1 MLRDALLVTLSRPAV
16 PLVAFARAVV
26 VLVNRGS
33 ALLVA
38 FKKAFCFE
46 LRATPLLELDTA
58 MLVTL
63 GSESILVGR
72 GVRDTL
78 LLRGEVAPVM
88 GDDSDDVPMP
98 ELSFG
103 VSERLVLMLVL
114 VLELFA
120 GGRRDRLA
128 GSVRLPDTVELV
140 NLALVEFP
148 NMVKL
153 CMGGTVRTTVAVAV
167 S

>member
-16 PLVAFARAVV
+16 PRVAFARAVV
-26 VLVNRGS
+26 VLANRGS
-33 ALLVA
+33 ALLVVL
-38 FKKAFCFE
+38 KKACCFE
-46 LRATPLLELDTA
+46 LRTIPLLELDAT
-58 MLVTL
+58 MLVTP

-72 GVRDTL
+72 GVRVTL
-78 LLRGEVAPVM
+78 LLLGKVAPGVS
-88 GDDSDDVPMP
+88 DDSVVPMP
-98 ELSFG
+98 VLSLG
-103 VSERLVLMLVL
+103 VSERL

-128 GSVRLPDTVELV
+128 GSVRLPDTVELA

-148 NMVKL
+148 NVVRL